1 MFPPLARCTD
11 LALLLVR
18 LMVALAFA
26 ASGYH
31 HLRSPAARATDSGM
45 SKPFTIF
52 LGTGEVAGGLG
63 IAFGVLTDLPP
74 VASSSSCSA
83 PYVRHLEKDVR
94 LALRTDVVLMNP
106 IIAVTNGGA
115 YGLMR

>member
-63 IAFGVLTDLPP
+63 IAFGVLTRL
-74 VASSSSCSA
+74 AACGLILIMFGAICSA
-83 PYVRHLEKDVR
+83 SRKRCSPG
-94 LALRTDVVLMNP
+94 T
-106 IIAVTNGGA
+106 TN
-115 YGLMR
+115 